1 MKKLSSYILHYWYAY
16 LFAIVCLLLQVG
28 LDMLA
33 PQVTRRIVDDVIGEG
48 AVDLLMPL
56 LLTIFLIGLGRCVFG
71 YTKEF
76 TFDYVG
82 AKIGMNMRRN
92 LFRHIQKLSI
102 NYFDNTNTGE
112 LMSRVKDDID
122 NIWSA
127 VGFIGMLILEV
138 IFQDRKSVV

>member
-1 MKKLSSYILHYWYAY
+1 
-16 LFAIVCLLLQVG
+16 
-28 LDMLA
+28 
-33 PQVTRRIVDDVIGEG
+33 
-48 AVDLLMPL
+48 
-56 LLTIFLIGLGRCVFG
+56 
-71 YTKEF
+71 
-76 TFDYVG
+76 
-82 AKIGMNMRRN
+82 MNMRRN

-138 IFQDRKSVV
+138 IFHTVIVIYCMLHISVKLAVMPLIMMPFVALLAILMEKKLDKVYEEISVENGKLITV